1 MDCGF
6 GFPHLGVSGEL
17 SKAVNSF
24 LPQIEVPQIEVLQ
37 AVACSVLLFNL
48 NNTKIGSLFVE
59 IFDIGLQDVS
69 FTKMARGTLAV
80 KPSRKRSINDLDI
93 EERVLEIQQ
102 QQLKMLQD
110 VTNQYTALCDP
121 NTLIDERAKLLLKNW
136 LLNFVVC
143 SQPALATAPPI
154 LMICD
159 VAGYK
164 SARPSTTNRRGQGK
178 AKARPRQRQGSLA
191 SRGCNP

>member
-1 MDCGF
+1 V
-6 GFPHLGVSGEL
+6 PT
-17 SKAVNSF
+17 KAVNSF

-48 NNTKIGSLFVE
+48 NNTKIGTLFVE
-59 IFDIGLQDVS
+59 KFDIGLQDVS

-93 EERVLEIQQ
+93 EERMVKIQQ
-102 QQLKMLQD
+102 LQLKMLQD

-121 NTLIDERAKLLLKNW
+121 NTLIDERAKLLLKDW
-136 LLNFVVC
+136 LLNFVVR

-159 VAGYK
+159 VSGYK
-164 SARPSTTNRRGQGK
+164 SARPSTMNRRGQGK
-178 AKARPRQRQGSLA
+178 AKARPRQRQGPPA